1 MMSLAVAINNVKDNF
16 IPAMI
21 NIFTF
26 SRCYHTELI
35 LSDGTAIYCGPKGVK
50 YIKRDN
56 YDMYSWI
63 LIPLNEIDAEAEDH
77 IKKEVNRY
85 IEQNAKYDWIGAIFG
100 RFSSNFNDES
110 KWFCSELCAKLLSP
124 YYPELGIKNVW
135 WSPEKLWKMFGTHT
149 LIKFVDDPE
158 SDHE

>member
-35 LSDGTAIYCGPKGVK
+35 LSNGTAIYCGPKGVK

-77 IKKEVNRY
+77 IKEEVNRY
-85 IEQNAKYDWIGAIFG
+85 IEQNRGDISTDAFINVYATLVNKQ
-100 RFSSNFNDES
+100 
-110 KWFCSELCAKLLSP
+110 KL
-124 YYPELGIKNVW
+124 YNTYG
-135 WSPEKLWKMFGTHT
+135 
-149 LIKFVDDPE
+149 
-158 SDHE
+158 